1 MGIDTAAVASQEQLT
16 FGASR
21 ADTAPSARADGSDAR
36 VAELAREFEAMVM
49 LQLLRQM
56 RQSMLAEGDDEG
68 EAGLGADTMRDTV
81 DLELAR
87 QLSRM
92 GGFGLA
98 KVLQEAI
105 ERQYGDDAADETAGT
120 GANALPL
127 LRPEGSAGPSAGG
140 RLTAVDSEP
149 QGGTEPEVPLPLESK
164 LTSRFGWRQDPLG
177 GGMRFHL
184 GVDIKAAYGREVPA
198 ASGGRVAFAG
208 EQDGYGLTVVL
219 EHGGGLSTRYAHLSS
234 LSVGKGDEVEAGTV
248 VGRVGQTGRSTGPH
262 LHFEVREDGRA
273 INPERAAARYAAAL
287 KASPEP
293 ADSSDRQGLGPLTL
307 PGVPHE
313 N

>member
-1 MGIDTAAVASQEQLT
+1 MGIDTAAVALQEQLT
-16 FGASR
+16 SGASR
-21 ADTAPSARADGSDAR
+21 AEASPSARGDGSRER

-56 RQSMLAEGDDEG
+56 RQSMLADGEDDG

-87 QLSRM
+87 QLSSM

-105 ERQYGDDAADETAGT
+105 ERQYGDGTAEAAGGPGAGV
-120 GANALPL
+120 LPV
-127 LRPEGSAGPSAGG
+127 LRPESGAWPSADEQ
-140 RLTAVDSEP
+140 LTAVDSAP
-149 QGGTEPEVPLPLESK
+149 PGGAGPEVPLPLASK

-198 ASGGRVAFAG
+198 ASGGRVALAG

-234 LSVGKGDEVEAGTV
+234 LSVGQDDEVDAGAV
-248 VGRVGQTGRSTGPH
+248 IGRVGQTGRSTGPH

-293 ADSSDRQGLGPLTL
+293 ADSSDRRGPGPLTL
-307 PGVPHE
+307 SGAPHE